1 MATRI
6 IIYSIKFLRSTGI
19 PRNFERSSGSPGYSI
34 QTWLN
39 QAFLQNSY
47 QVKVSTPAALGRA
60 EMPSICC
67 PTSLTLQENS
77 NLHLQENIESL
88 LCSLSHKAV
97 CGEAPKYPSCI
108 QRMLAEKLQKNAFP
122 HAMPENKN
130 SCYPALSNMQEN
142 RHAWPDAYKYI
153 LTNMFSLDY
162 SHFRQKYALNSF
174 YFLHILQFQ
183 TYK

>member
-19 PRNFERSSGSPGYSI
+19 PRNFESSSGSPGYST

-39 QAFLQNSY
+39 PAFLQNSY
-47 QVKVSTPAALGRA
+47 QVKVSTPAALGRT

-67 PTSLTLQENS
+67 PTSLTLQEN
-77 NLHLQENIESL
+77 NNNWHLQENIESL

-97 CGEAPKYPSCI
+97 CGEAPKYPNCI
-108 QRMLAEKLQKNAFP
+108 QRVLAEKIQKNTLP

-130 SCYPALSNMQEN
+130 SCYSALNNMQVN
-142 RHAWPDAYKYI
+142 RHAWPD
-153 LTNMFSLDY
+153 
-162 SHFRQKYALNSF
+162 
-174 YFLHILQFQ
+174 